1 MRPLT
6 PLICK
11 HPDGVRAINTFCTNG
26 TVPPFILVC
35 KSRCGFWTP
44 LECEEIHAPKVIAV
58 KILKGPSPDRV
69 WKDPPRMA
77 SHEVEQKR
85 TSD

>member
-1 MRPLT
+1 MKTLT

-11 HPDGVRAINTFCTNG
+11 HPHGLRAMNTFCTNG
-26 TVPPFILVC
+26 TFPAFIQVC
-35 KSRCGFWTP
+35 KSGCGFWIP
-44 LECEEIHAPKVIAV
+44 LECEEIHAPKIAFV

-77 SHEVEQKR
+77 SHEV
-85 TSD
+85 DA